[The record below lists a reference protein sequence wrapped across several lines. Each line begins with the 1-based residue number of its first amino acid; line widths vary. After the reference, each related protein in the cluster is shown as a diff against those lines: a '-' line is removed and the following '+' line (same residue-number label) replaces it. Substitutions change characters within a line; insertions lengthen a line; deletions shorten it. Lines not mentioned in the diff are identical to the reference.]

1 MWCLNSF
8 DTTGLAVNKKLFGPD
23 DGRMHRRID
32 ILYQPCDPITYTPT
46 TVLREGE
53 CFVKN
58 NKDFKELSEKLEDTK
73 RWVGTPDFTMVYN
86 NQRMDLGL
94 FDDESI

>member
-1 MWCLNSF
+1 
-8 DTTGLAVNKKLFGPD
+8 
-23 DGRMHRRID
+23 
-32 ILYQPCDPITYTPT
+32 
-46 TVLREGE
+46 
-53 CFVKN
+53 VKN